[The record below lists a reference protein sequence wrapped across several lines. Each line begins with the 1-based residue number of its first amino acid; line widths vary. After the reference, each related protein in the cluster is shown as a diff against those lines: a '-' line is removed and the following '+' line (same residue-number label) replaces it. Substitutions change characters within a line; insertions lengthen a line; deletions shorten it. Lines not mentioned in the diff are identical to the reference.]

1 MLRSGGSGGP
11 GFKGSKGQV
20 FCCEEDFSTWGPW
33 SFCLYAMCSGC
44 GWPETESLPGVQW
57 CSSGLPIC
65 VWGQV
70 VAIWSRRRSPAGPS
84 YSSIEG
90 YCSILCKKWKHT
102 RCLPLSSLCTSIFG
116 NFAVCYMIHMGA
128 IARSTLGSKVCDCSW
143 ILFSVQRE
151 GKVQSVQ
158 GPNAGRQK
166 NGQLKRLPGQ
176 VARRVWGIGWR
187 VSVFIKDFGD
197 GSKYFIADHTVL
209 F

>member
-1 MLRSGGSGGP
+1 MVFLFVCYVFRLWLTWDCESTRGP
-11 GFKGSKGQV
+11 MVK
-20 FCCEEDFSTWGPW
+20 CST
-33 SFCLYAMCSGC
+33 
-44 GWPETESLPGVQW
+44 
-57 CSSGLPIC
+57 SGLPIC

-90 YCSILCKKWKHT
+90 YCSILCKTWKHT
-102 RCLPLSSLCTSIFG
+102 RCLPLSSLCTSIFD
-116 NFAVCYMIHMGA
+116 NFAVCNMIHMGA